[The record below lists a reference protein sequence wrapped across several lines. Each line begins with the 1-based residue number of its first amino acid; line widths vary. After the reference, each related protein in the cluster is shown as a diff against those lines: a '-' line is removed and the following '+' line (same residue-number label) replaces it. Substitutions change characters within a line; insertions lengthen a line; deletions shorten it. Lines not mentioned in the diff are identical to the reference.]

1 MNFTVKLA
9 HPDQLE
15 AAAEVLADAFD
26 SSEWTRWIIPAEG
39 YRDRLFKLQLLYLT
53 HAMDHGLVLVDNQ
66 LRAVAALMPASA
78 PDPSIAL
85 QEQMA
90 ALHGDR
96 LARLEAHLD
105 SVPFTA
111 DWTLSTIGV
120 KAEHQAQGLGSAL
133 LTAALHDF
141 IPIDSSVTLETSDA
155 GNVRFYENF
164 GFAVV
169 DKFKPK
175 EGPSTFTMFREPRA
189 AN

>member
-15 AAAEVLADAFD
+15 AASEVLADAFD

-66 LRAVAALMPASA
+66 LRAVAALMPAGA

-90 ALHGDR
+90 ALHRDR